1 MAVSPLRLGSRF
13 ESYISGEVI
22 VDESA
27 VLAPGV
33 IIRAGVNSKIMI
45 GAGVCIG
52 MGTIL
57 QVENGIIQISPGANL
72 GAGVLMIGAGIIGEN
87 ACIGAATTLYNASVA
102 PAQII
107 PPGSMLGDTGRPY
120 SLTSSADGSAQSN
133 PQVADG
139 KYQLPDVWEDGNVE
153 NATSG
158 ASKQKQ
164 QDQKLADNSP
174 AEQKSEPGT
183 PPSVGNDVDETA
195 SSQQSTDSEPENANP
210 TDSSQTNNSNLSTY
224 ATTGFSETFGTQIY
238 GQTSVQRLL
247 TTLFPHRQP
256 LNKPVS
262 DNESE

>member
-1 MAVSPLRLGSRF
+1 MAVPPLRLGSRF

-33 IIRAGVNSKIMI
+33 IIRAGANGKITI
-45 GAGVCIG
+45 GAGVCVG

-72 GAGVLMIGAGIIGEN
+72 GAGVLMIGAGTIGEN
-87 ACIGAATTLYNASVA
+87 ACIGAATTLYNASVE

-107 PPGSMLGDTGRPY
+107 PPGSMLGDIGRPY
-120 SLTSSADGSAQSN
+120 SLTSSADDSVQAN
-133 PQVADG
+133 PQKANG
-139 KYQLPDVWEDGNVE
+139 KYQLPDVWEEGNAE
-153 NATSG
+153 SATSG
-158 ASKQKQ
+158 SSQHTQ
-164 QDQKLADNSP
+164 P
-174 AEQKSEPGT
+174 EQTSTPGT
-183 PPSVGNDVDETA
+183 SPSVRQDVDDKTP
-195 SSQQSTDSEPENANP
+195 SSQPSPDLESENADP
-210 TDSSQTNNSNLSTY
+210 APNLSTY
-224 ATTGFSETFGTQIY
+224 TATGFSETFGTQIY